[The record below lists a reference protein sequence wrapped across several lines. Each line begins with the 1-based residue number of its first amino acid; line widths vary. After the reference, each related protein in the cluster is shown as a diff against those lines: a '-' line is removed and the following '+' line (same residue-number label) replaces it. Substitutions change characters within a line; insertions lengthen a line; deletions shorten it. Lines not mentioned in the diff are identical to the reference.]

1 MVINLN
7 EKVYN
12 LVKDNEKLK
21 DLLSKLGFKEIVK
34 PLMLKTVG
42 KVMTLKAGASM
53 RKIDLLDLIETL
65 EEKGY
70 KVEGKE

>member
-1 MVINLN
+1 M
-7 EKVYN
+7 
-12 LVKDNEKLK
+12 
-21 DLLSKLGFKEIVK
+21 SKLGFKEIVK